1 MFKNF
6 LKLRSVLPILAL
18 LFLLGILQVEGRK
31 QRVSNGHV
39 HTNSPR
45 IYHLGVGVKVS
56 NARANRGNDFIFID
70 GYDDGNGYQIICLE
84 RIIGMSYCPE
94 VPNYAEATQLDKIDP
109 QQFDPFKSYFQNDLI
124 QSENVTSRVVDET
137 GNCVTKS
144 RVIYP
149 QGGLTK
155 ESKWVLIVQ
164 HEQHKQGVLVSWCEK
179 IELPCRHNLLYGYSR
194 CKQRFVYKKF
204 VVLVNGVMKEAMI
217 KLPISCECALE
228 ADMAEIYI
236 KSKVYSEFI

>member
-6 LKLRSVLPILAL
+6 LKLSSLSQILA
-18 LFLLGILQVEGRK
+18 FILGILQVEGRP
-31 QRVSNGHV
+31 QDVPTNGEVATNVPSIFRVG
-39 HTNSPR
+39 
-45 IYHLGVGVKVS
+45 LGVNLFNTGTT
-56 NARANRGNDFIFID
+56 RLNDYAFID
-70 GYDDGNGYQIICLE
+70 DEDDDGDEDEIICLE

-94 VPNYAEATQLDKIDP
+94 VPNYSEATQLDKIDP
-109 QQFDPFKSYFQNDLI
+109 QQFEQFKSYFQDDLM
-124 QSENVTSRVVDET
+124 QPENAVGRVVDET

-164 HEQHKQGVLVSWCEK
+164 HKQHKQGVLVSWCEK
-179 IELPCRHNLLYGYSR
+179 IELPCRYNLLYGYSR

-217 KLPISCECALE
+217 KLPSSCECALD
-228 ADMAEIYI
+228 ADMA
-236 KSKVYSEFI
+236 KN